1 MEIEMKKI
9 ILFSIIIPI
18 LNIFPQV
25 REIESRSYFTQGD
38 VEFNFSTNLGVG
50 FSSSNIFQTIQN
62 FYPYDSSYYEYSS
75 QQSDREFNL
84 LFTASFGYCIVDG
97 LTIEPELDI
106 NLVTDNETSIS
117 LIGNLT
123 YNFNIPRKNTYPF
136 IKLGYGLSNYYSD
149 SHYGYS
155 NESGGNSLDTRVF
168 NAGAGLK
175 FLYSSGMALKLEIN
189 FKNYNY
195 STTSSYTDQYYQN
208 ASQLDGDMDVI
219 SLSIGFSILL

>member
-1 MEIEMKKI
+1 MEIEMKKV

-18 LNIFPQV
+18 LHIFPQV

-155 NESGGNSLDTRVF
+155 NESGGSSLDTRVI

-195 STTSSYTDQYYQN
+195 STTSSYTDQYYLN
-208 ASQLDGDMDVI
+208 AIQLDGDMNVI

>member
-1 MEIEMKKI
+1 VEIEMKKI

-18 LNIFPQV
+18 FHIFPQV
-25 REIESRSYFTQGD
+25 REIESRSYFKQGD

-208 ASQLDGDMDVI
+208 TSQLDGDMNVI

>member
-1 MEIEMKKI
+1 MKKI

-18 LNIFPQV
+18 FHIFPQV
-25 REIESRSYFTQGD
+25 REIESRSYFKQGD